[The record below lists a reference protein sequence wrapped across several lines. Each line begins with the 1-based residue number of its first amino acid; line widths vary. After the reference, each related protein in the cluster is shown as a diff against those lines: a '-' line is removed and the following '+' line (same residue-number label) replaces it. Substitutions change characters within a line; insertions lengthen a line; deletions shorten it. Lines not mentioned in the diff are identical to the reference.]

1 MAFLKYQASK
11 QLLGLIMNKL
21 GLISHKIHLWS
32 HSTTCNRYSGVDLQ
46 QLFISCTHAD
56 DYMFGFLVGEQS
68 HKLLCQPGVI
78 DWTKMYKLYG
88 MYTGTGISVYLQVT
102 QLQ

>member
-1 MAFLKYQASK
+1 
-11 QLLGLIMNKL
+11 MNKL
-21 GLISHKIHLWS
+21 GQISFTCKIHLWS
-32 HSTTCNRYSGVDLQ
+32 HSTNRVEYYNLYSGVDLQ

-88 MYTGTGISVYLQVT
+88 MYTGTGISVYLQIT
-102 QLQ
+102 QLQQSRSA